1 MLHGVRRVVMEL
13 VAILWLWLVAMV
25 AARYQA
31 PDFCS
36 WDTASNDTSKLAVTC
51 RVRTLPS
58 DSSTIASIQSEG
70 TVRLTLECNE
80 MLFFESPLAPKT
92 FHSLHQLDSLT
103 IVNCKVLEVP
113 VDAFE
118 GLRELR
124 RLNVHTRNKD
134 WSPTKSMELVPGSF
148 DGLKELQSLNLSDNN
163 IQSIPED
170 VFCSLVNLQS
180 LNLSRNALH
189 SMESLGLIARRTS
202 SDPEQSNSRIEC
214 SGGADIKTLDLSSNH
229 FRTLQQYPG
238 LTKLRRLQNLYLQDN
253 ELTDIAADSITS
265 LASLRVLNLSSN
277 HLETLPD
284 TLFANSKEIREVCL
298 QNNGLYQVPKKLF
311 NRLEQLVVLNLSN
324 NRISQID
331 EDPFV
336 GLIRLVVL
344 DLSRNALT
352 HIKSKF
358 FKDLHVLQ
366 ILDLRNNS
374 VGYIEENAFLPLY
387 NLHTLNLAENRLH
400 QITANLFNGLF
411 VLSKLILSNNLIV
424 NVHAQAFKNC
434 SALKELD
441 LSSNAIAEVPPALT
455 ELSFLRTLDLGE
467 NQISTLRNG
476 SFKNME
482 SLTGLRLV
490 DNGIGNLTDGMFW
503 DLPNL
508 QVLNLSKNK
517 VQAISHGTFTRNAQL
532 QAIRLDANF
541 LTDINGV
548 FVSLANLLWLNLSN
562 NHLVWFDYAMV
573 PKSLKWLDIH
583 SNYIESLAN
592 YYGLQEELNIKTLD
606 ASHNR
611 ITEIADMSIPNSVEL
626 VFINNNFIITVKANS
641 FFEKSNLARVDMYA
655 NEITK
660 LDINA
665 LRLSPVPAN
674 RSLPEFYIGGN
685 PFDCDCSMD
694 WLPLINN
701 MTQLRQ
707 HPKVMDLENVMCK
720 ISHSR
725 GTQLVSAVSV
735 STTQF
740 LCRYETHCFT
750 VCKCCDFDA
759 CDCEM
764 TCPANCSCYHD
775 QTWNTNVVDC
785 SHQQSMQVP
794 SRIPMDA
801 THVYLDGNDFGE
813 LQDHVFIGRKNMVS
827 LFLNASRISSL
838 QNYTFNGLN
847 ALQVLHLEGNHITEL
862 RGYEFEQLT
871 QLKELFLQNN
881 QIGFINNATFSSL
894 HYLQILRLDGNK
906 LVDFPVWQLVANS
919 YLVEVTLSSNHWLC
933 RCKFFQEFRAWVYEN
948 RQKVVDHADI
958 ECYISE
964 GHARPIDVN
973 STSCSDYLSS
983 SWALQ
988 SLMRSD
994 YFPLFVLLCATLVI
1008 FLVVLIILYVFRDP
1022 MRIWLYTRYGIR
1034 VFHFKAATAKH
1045 FEEDREKLFDGYVV
1059 YSPKDEEFVLQ
1070 SIVAELEHGSPP
1082 YHLCLHYRDL
1092 PHHGI
1097 TSPSPYL
1104 QHGSATVV
1112 VEAAAASR
1120 RVILVLSRNFLQ
1132 TEWSRYEFRSAL
1144 HEALRGRMFK
1154 LVLVEDGAILPEAEL
1169 DSELRPYLKTNA
1181 RVRWGEK
1188 RFWERLRCL
1197 MPRDCNKKS
1206 CNLKRSNVNNYTL
1219 ESMSSIRCQNGGTHP
1234 QHRGY
1239 MQPPS
1244 SPSVNQQHH
1253 LHHINNHNVVY
1264 KASAPPPPE
1273 YTISRTNN
1281 NNNNSAALST
1291 TGATATIAKPQNTS
1305 SSSGSAG
1312 SGSCSQEEANYSSA
1326 TTATPS
1332 PRPHHRPV
1340 AYSTASERP
1349 NSDHIYSSIDT
1360 PEYLASFER
1369 SGSRRLMN
1377 EGSSTVH
1384 RPNWRNSPNTVVDS
1398 GGVQAYL
1405 V

>member
-1 MLHGVRRVVMEL
+1 MAWVTRV
-13 VAILWLWLVAMV
+13 LWLFFIGSVFG
-25 AARYQA
+25 RYSA
-31 PDFCS
+31 PELCT
-36 WDTASNDTSKLAVTC
+36 WDTVNNDTTKLAVTC
-51 RVRTLPS
+51 RLRTLLS
-58 DSSTIASIQSEG
+58 ESSTISAIQTEG
-70 TVRLTLECNE
+70 TTRLNIECNE
-80 MLFFESPLAPKT
+80 MLFSESILAPKT
-92 FHSLHQLDSLT
+92 FHTLHQLDTLS
-103 IVNCKVLEVP
+103 VSNCKILEIP
-113 VDAFE
+113 VDAFD
-118 GLRELR
+118 GLRDLK
-124 RLNVHTRNKD
+124 RLSIHTRNKD
-134 WSPTKSMELVPGSF
+134 WSSMKSMELVPGSF
-148 DGLKELQSLNLSDNN
+148 DGLKELQSLNLSDSN

-180 LNLSRNALH
+180 LNLSRNGLR

-202 SDPEQSNSRIEC
+202 SDPDQSNSRIEC

-229 FRTLQQYPG
+229 FRTLQQYSG

-253 ELTDIAADSITS
+253 EFNDIAPDSLMFLS
-265 LASLRVLNLSSN
+265 SLRVLNLSNN
-277 HLETLPD
+277 HLEMLPE
-284 TLFANSKEIREVCL
+284 TLFSNSKEIREIYL
-298 QNNGLYQVPKKLF
+298 QNNGLYQLPKRLF
-311 NRLEQLVVLNLSN
+311 NRLEQLVILNLSN
-324 NRISQID
+324 NKISQID
-331 EDPFV
+331 DDPFV

-358 FKDLHVLQ
+358 FKDLLVLQ
-366 ILDLRNNS
+366 ILDLHNNS
-374 VGYIEENAFLPLY
+374 IGFIEDNAFLPLY

-400 QITANLFNGLF
+400 QVSASLFNGLF
-411 VLSKLILSNNLIV
+411 VLSKLILSNNFIV
-424 NVHAQAFKNC
+424 NVNTQAFKNC

-441 LSSNAIAEVPPALT
+441 LSSNAITEVPVALT

-467 NQISTLRNG
+467 NQITTLRNG

-517 VQAISHGTFTRNAQL
+517 VQQISHGTFSRNVQL

-573 PKSLKWLDIH
+573 PRSLKWLDIH
-583 SNYIESLAN
+583 GNYIENLAN
-592 YYGLQEELNIKTLD
+592 YYGLQEDLNIRTLD

-611 ITEIADMSIPNSVEL
+611 ITEISDLSIPNSVEL
-626 VFINNNFIITVKANS
+626 VFINNNFISNVKVNS

-685 PFDCDCSMD
+685 PFECDCTMD
-694 WLPLINN
+694 WLPVINN

-725 GTQLVSAVSV
+725 GTQLVSAISV
-735 STTQF
+735 PPNQF

-764 TCPANCSCYHD
+764 TCPTNCSCYHD

-785 SHQQSMQVP
+785 SRQRSLQVP

-801 THVYLDGNDFGE
+801 THVYLDGNDFGD
-813 LQDHVFIGRKNMVS
+813 LQDHVFIGRKNMVT
-827 LFLNASRISSL
+827 LFLNESKILSV

-847 ALQVLHLEGNHITEL
+847 ALQVLHLEDNQISEL
-862 RGYEFEQLT
+862 KGFEFEQLT
-871 QLKELFLQNN
+871 FLKELYLQNN
-881 QIGFINNATFSSL
+881 RLLYISNLTFQPL
-894 HYLQILRLDGNK
+894 RFLQILRLDGNK
-906 LVDFPVWQLVANS
+906 LVDFPVWQLQVNS
-919 YLVEVTLSSNHWLC
+919 YLVEVMLGNNQWQ
-933 RCKFFQEFRAWVYEN
+933 CKCAFSQEFRTWISDN
-948 RQKVVDHADI
+948 RYKVLDHRDISCYVD
-958 ECYISE
+958 
-964 GHARPIDVN
+964 GHSRTIDVN
-973 STSCSDYLSS
+973 STVCSDYFSS
-983 SWALQ
+983 SWVFH
-988 SLMRSD
+988 SLVVSD
-994 YFPLFVLLCATLVI
+994 YFPVIVLLFATLVI
-1008 FLVVLIILYVFRDP
+1008 FLVILIVMFVFRDP

-1034 VFHFKAATAKH
+1034 VFQFKASTAKH

-1092 PHHGI
+1092 PHHGV

-1104 QHGSATVV
+1104 QHGAATVV

-1197 MPRDCNKKS
+1197 MPRDCNKKT
-1206 CNLKRSNVNNYTL
+1206 CNLKRNVNNYTL
-1219 ESMSSIRCQNGGTHP
+1219 ESMSSVRCQNGSSHHP
-1234 QHRGY
+1234 RSY
-1239 MQPPS
+1239 PPPPQPPS
-1244 SPSVNQQHH
+1244 PPPPSSVHQHIN
-1253 LHHINNHNVVY
+1253 INNHNVF
-1264 KASAPPPPE
+1264 KASAPPE
-1273 YTISRTNN
+1273 YTVSRTNKIQN
-1281 NNNNSAALST
+1281 N
-1291 TGATATIAKPQNTS
+1291 
-1305 SSSGSAG
+1305 SSSGSA
-1312 SGSCSQEEANYSSA
+1312 GSCSQEEANYSSA

-1332 PRPHHRPV
+1332 PRPHHRQVYPPT
-1340 AYSTASERP
+1340 SDRP

-1360 PEYLASFER
+1360 PEYLPSFER
-1369 SGSRRLMN
+1369 TGSRRLIN
-1377 EGSSTVH
+1377 ENPALH
-1384 RPNWRNSPNTVVDS
+1384 HQNWRNSPSAVVDAS
-1398 GGVQAYL
+1398 GVQAYL